1 MEQMSRPEA
10 VAIWRNGR
18 VPVIFK
24 PDKSEPIL
32 VRIPFTTDN
41 REWLLGS
48 GRRIQWLNDY
58 KAWELPVSRFS
69 ELVRLA
75 LARYGSVYLIQAFR
89 RLQKCAPACWKAE
102 GPDCECS
109 CMGENHGTGRAL
121 EYEVS
126 DTFAF
131 EWGKRQLA
139 CRLLKRRS
147 MAAGVSLP
155 SGAGSARELK
165 ETFDDE

>member
-18 VPVIFK
+18 VPVIYK
-24 PDKSEPIL
+24 PEDRGRLI
-32 VRIPFTTDN
+32 VRVPFADSPRKFEEAMSFSSARIGWVEQFRAWTMP
-41 REWLLGS
+41 R
-48 GRRIQWLNDY
+48 GRFAEI
-58 KAWELPVSRFS
+58 
-69 ELVRLA
+69 VRYA
-75 LARYGSVYLIQAFR
+75 LARHGSVYLIQAFR
-89 RLQKCAPACWKAE
+89 RLQKCAPMCWRAK

-109 CMGENHGTGRAL
+109 CMGANHGSGHAL

-126 DTFAF
+126 ETFAF
-131 EWGKRQLA
+131 EWGERQLA

-155 SGAGSARELK
+155 SGEL
-165 ETFDDE
+165 